1 MSGEEVNFGR
11 FRFDPARRELS
22 REGVPVRLGSRALD
36 ILAVLASAKGE
47 PVTKDE
53 LLTQVWPGRV
63 VEENAL
69 QVQVST
75 LRKVLDE
82 GTGQSRACPS

>member
-11 FRFDPARRELS
+11 FRFDAARRELS

-53 LLTQVWPGRV
+53 LLAQVWPGRR
-63 VEENAL
+63 AL
-69 QVQVST
+69 V
-75 LRKVLDE
+75 RHRRA
-82 GTGQSRACPS
+82 SRSPSSDSADQPRRRRH